1 MISNVLIFPVEIQ
14 IGGLIYD
21 SALPGATSSKTRNV
35 GSDVF
40 LFYADQNPSMEDPSF
55 AKCFTTGRGGV
66 TSVRTYR
73 DERSRSDI
81 IAVDW
86 TRQFAIT
93 NTEAVKRLTVTSS

>member
-1 MISNVLIFPVEIQ
+1 
-14 IGGLIYD
+14 
-21 SALPGATSSKTRNV
+21 
-35 GSDVF
+35 
-40 LFYADQNPSMEDPSF
+40 MEDPSF